1 MAKEY
6 IQLDQI
12 QCLSTLLDCG
22 RVSVNDASDTSI
34 SLHWNCPCSNWI
46 GVDKYEFEFMA
57 EDGEIDYTHTSRV
70 EGKRMWNQY
79 QCSIKKNS
87 FLKFRLW

>member
-1 MAKEY
+1 MVKN
-6 IQLDQI
+6 QV
-12 QCLSTLLDCG
+12 CLGQRIHTCTVRPTLMFSTFLDCG

-70 EGKRMWNQY
+70 EGKR
-79 QCSIKKNS
+79 K
-87 FLKFRLW
+87 

>member
-70 EGKRMWNQY
+70 EGKRTCMK
-79 QCSIKKNS
+79 SIS
-87 FLKFRLW
+87 MLY